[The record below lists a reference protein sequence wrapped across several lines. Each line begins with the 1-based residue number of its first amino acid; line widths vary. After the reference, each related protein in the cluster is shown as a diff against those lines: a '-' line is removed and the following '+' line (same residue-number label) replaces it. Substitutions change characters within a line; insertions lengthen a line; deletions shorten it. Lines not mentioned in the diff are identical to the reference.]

1 MKFTRKDK
9 RSDAEKAVDAFLDD
23 ELCNANSL
31 DEIST
36 ILSLMEKRNA
46 LREKKGVDPNTKA
59 VVLGNLLGIL
69 LILGYEKGNVITTK
83 ALGFIIRGRV

>member
-1 MKFTRKDK
+1 MKFTKRDK
-9 RSDAEKAVDAFLDD
+9 RSNAEKAVDAFLDD
-23 ELCNANSL
+23 ELCKATSL
-31 DEIST
+31 AEISDV
-36 ILSLMEKRNA
+36 LSLMEKRNA
-46 LREKKGVDPNTKA
+46 LREEKGVDPNTKA